1 MRRLIPAL
9 TAALFSA
16 VTFSAYAI
24 DEPTDNNPPPPQ
36 EKQAKKK
43 KSESPTV
50 QQSGN
55 PTDQSGQGAAQSSGA
70 RGVQEGGNAPVGDPT
85 GTTMT
90 PGGAAT
96 GAAPTDQS
104 PYNKQ

>member
-16 VTFSAYAI
+16 VTFSVHAI
-24 DEPTDNNPPPPQ
+24 DEPTDPTPPSSL
-36 EKQAKKK
+36 EKLAKQR
-43 KSESPTV
+43 KSEASSV
-50 QQSGN
+50 QQSGK
-55 PTDQSGQGAAQSSGA
+55 PADQPGQGATQSPGA
-70 RGVQEGGNAPVGDPT
+70 GGVQQGGNVSATGDPT

-90 PGGAAT
+90 PS
-96 GAAPTDQS
+96 AAPTDQS

>member
-1 MRRLIPAL
+1 MMRRFIPGL

-16 VTFSAYAI
+16 VTFSVYAI
-24 DEPTDNNPPPPQ
+24 DEPTDSNPPPPQ
-36 EKQAKKK
+36 EKLAKKK
-43 KSESPTV
+43 KSDSPTV
-50 QQSGN
+50 EQSSN
-55 PTDQSGQGAAQSSGA
+55 PADQSGQGAAQRSG
-70 RGVQEGGNAPVGDPT
+70 GGDVQQGGNAPGRGDAT

-90 PGGAAT
+90 P

>member
-9 TAALFSA
+9 TAALFST
-16 VTFSAYAI
+16 VTFWAYAI
-24 DEPTDNNPPPPQ
+24 DEPTDPNSPSSL
-36 EKQAKKK
+36 EKLAKKK
-43 KSESPTV
+43 KSESPTI

-55 PTDQSGQGAAQSSGA
+55 PADQPGQGAAQPS
-70 RGVQEGGNAPVGDPT
+70 QGGDVKQGSDAYGRGDPT

-90 PGGAAT
+90 PS
-96 GAAPTDQS
+96 AAPTGQS

>member
-1 MRRLIPAL
+1 MMRRFIPTL

-16 VTFSAYAI
+16 VTFSVYAI
-24 DEPTDNNPPPPQ
+24 DEPTDPNPPSSL
-36 EKQAKKK
+36 EKLAKQR
-43 KSESPTV
+43 KSESSSV

-55 PTDQSGQGAAQSSGA
+55 PADQSGQGAAQPSGA
-70 RGVQEGGNAPVGDPT
+70 GDVQQGGNASGRGDSS

-90 PGGAAT
+90 PS
-96 GAAPTDQS
+96 AAPANQS

>member
-16 VTFSAYAI
+16 AAFSIYAA
-24 DEPTDNNPPPPQ
+24 DEPTDPNSPSSL
-36 EKQAKKK
+36 EKLAKKN

-50 QQSGN
+50 QPSGN
-55 PTDQSGQGAAQSSGA
+55 PADQSGQGAAKPSPGGDVKQGSDASG
-70 RGVQEGGNAPVGDPT
+70 RGDPT

-90 PGGAAT
+90 PS
-96 GAAPTDQS
+96 AAPTSQS

>member
-16 VTFSAYAI
+16 ATLSVYAV
-24 DEPTDNNPPPPQ
+24 DEPTDPNSPSSL
-36 EKQAKKK
+36 EKLAKKN
-43 KSESPTV
+43 KSDSPTV

-55 PTDQSGQGAAQSSGA
+55 PADPSGQGAGQPS
-70 RGVQEGGNAPVGDPT
+70 QGGNGQQGSDASGRGDPT

-90 PGGAAT
+90 PS
-96 GAAPTDQS
+96 AAPKYQS

>member
-16 VTFSAYAI
+16 AIFSVYAA
-24 DEPTDNNPPPPQ
+24 DEPTDPNSPSSL
-36 EKQAKKK
+36 EKLAKKK
-43 KSESPTV
+43 QSESPAV

-55 PTDQSGQGAAQSSGA
+55 PADQSGQGAGQPS
-70 RGVQEGGNAPVGDPT
+70 QGGNGQQGSDASGRADPT

-90 PGGAAT
+90 PN
-96 GAAPTDQS
+96 AAPNQS

>member
-1 MRRLIPAL
+1 MMRRFIPAL
-9 TAALFSA
+9 TAALFSV
-16 VTFSAYAI
+16 VTFSVYAI
-24 DEPTDNNPPPPQ
+24 DEPTDPNSPSSL
-36 EKQAKKK
+36 EKLAKKK

-50 QQSGN
+50 QQSGQN
-55 PTDQSGQGAAQSSGA
+55 AARPSGA
-70 RGVQEGGNAPVGDPT
+70 GDVQQGNNASGRGDPT

-90 PGGAAT
+90 P

>member
-1 MRRLIPAL
+1 MRRLIPAV

-16 VTFSAYAI
+16 ATISVYAV
-24 DEPTDNNPPPPQ
+24 DEPTDPNSPSSL
-36 EKQAKKK
+36 EKLAKKK
-43 KSESPTV
+43 KSESPAV

-55 PTDQSGQGAAQSSGA
+55 PADQSGQGAAQPSQGGDVQQGSAASG
-70 RGVQEGGNAPVGDPT
+70 RGDPT

-90 PGGAAT
+90 PS
-96 GAAPTDQS
+96 AAPKDQS

>member
-1 MRRLIPAL
+1 MRRLIPVL

-16 VTFSAYAI
+16 ATFSVYAV
-24 DEPTDNNPPPPQ
+24 DEPADPNSPSSL
-36 EKQAKKK
+36 EKLAKKK

-55 PTDQSGQGAAQSSGA
+55 PADQSVQGAAKPSQGGDVKQGNDASG
-70 RGVQEGGNAPVGDPT
+70 GGDPT
-85 GTTMT
+85 GATMT
-90 PGGAAT
+90 PS
-96 GAAPTDQS
+96 AAPKDQS

>member
-1 MRRLIPAL
+1 MRRLIPVL

-16 VTFSAYAI
+16 ATFSVYAA
-24 DEPTDNNPPPPQ
+24 DEPTDPSSPSSL
-36 EKQAKKK
+36 EKLAKKN

-55 PTDQSGQGAAQSSGA
+55 PADQSGQGAGQPS
-70 RGVQEGGNAPVGDPT
+70 QGGNVQQGSDASGRGDPT

-90 PGGAAT
+90 PN
-96 GAAPTDQS
+96 AAPKYQS
-104 PYNKQ
+104 PYDKQ